1 PADRDR
7 RQRRARAA
15 RPEGSHCG
23 RPAPQRRSR
32 ARGAAGGRG
41 PVPVA
46 AGGGGGR
53 DRGRERGDGAGDP
66 GRERRA
72 GTRSAWVGARRVRR
86 SGAAARLRR
95 GRPAGDAG
103 GRRAGGRRRPLRAW
117 DRGGRPAHRR
127 GRERDAAAQRL
138 AAGEDSRG
146 GRVRASLPGPGPRAE
161 RAGRPTCE
169 PRRAVPRPPP
179 RAVRVRRARC
189 GDRGRER
196 ARVAGDGR
204 PGARAAARPADGAG
218 ARPGVGSPRRG
229 DDVGRRGVDGAAEA
243 GRLVEDGAVSDPAGL
258 QVLAAALRGVAE
270 EMGAALVRSA
280 HSANIKERRD
290 CSTAVFDP
298 GGRMIAQAEHL
309 PVHLGAMPDA
319 VAAVLERGAGRGE
332 VWAINDP
339 YTGGTHLP
347 DITLVS
353 VVDDLGIVCSRAH
366 HADVGGMQPASMPAG
381 ATELLQEGVVIPP
394 LRLTGDVRALLVAN
408 MRKPAERLADLRAQE
423 ACMSVGADR
432 LRQLA
437 SRFGRT
443 PLLRGMDE
451 LHAYSERRIR
461 AGIDRIPDGSYEA
474 EDVVE
479 GDGLHVR
486 DIPIRVRVAV
496 AGDRVRAD
504 FTGTA
509 PQQRGNVNCPIAV
522 TRSAVYFCVRSVCDP
537 DIPASGGAFVPVEV
551 VAPAG
556 CLVNARPPAAVVGG
570 NTETSSRI
578 VDVVMSALGRAVPV
592 PAHGQGTMNNVTF
605 GTSGFTYYETLGGG
619 QGGGPAGPGPSAVHV
634 AMSNTLNTPIEA
646 LEREY
651 PLRIERY
658 AVRPRTGGA
667 GRHPG
672 GDGVVRVYRVL
683 ADCRL

>member
-1 PADRDR
+1 
-7 RQRRARAA
+7 
-15 RPEGSHCG
+15 
-23 RPAPQRRSR
+23 
-32 ARGAAGGRG
+32 
-41 PVPVA
+41 
-46 AGGGGGR
+46 
-53 DRGRERGDGAGDP
+53 
-66 GRERRA
+66 
-72 GTRSAWVGARRVRR
+72 
-86 SGAAARLRR
+86 
-95 GRPAGDAG
+95 
-103 GRRAGGRRRPLRAW
+103 
-117 DRGGRPAHRR
+117 
-127 GRERDAAAQRL
+127 
-138 AAGEDSRG
+138 
-146 GRVRASLPGPGPRAE
+146 
-161 RAGRPTCE
+161 
-169 PRRAVPRPPP
+169 
-179 RAVRVRRARC
+179 
-189 GDRGRER
+189 
-196 ARVAGDGR
+196 
-204 PGARAAARPADGAG
+204 
-218 ARPGVGSPRRG
+218 
-229 DDVGRRGVDGAAEA
+229 VDGAPAA
-243 GRLVEDGAVSDPAGL
+243 GRLLEDGAMTDPAGL

-290 CSTAVFDP
+290 CSTAVFDSA
-298 GGRMIAQAEHL
+298 GRMIAQAEHL

-319 VAAVLERGAGRGE
+319 VAAVLASGARRGE

-347 DITLVS
+347 DITLVA

-423 ACMSVGADR
+423 ACMAVGADR
-432 LRQLA
+432 LRQLTE
-437 SRFGRT
+437 RFGRRT
-443 PLLRGMDE
+443 LLAGMDE

-461 AGIDRIPDGSYEA
+461 AGIRRIPDGSYEA

-479 GDGLHVR
+479 GDGTHTG
-486 DIPIRVRVAV
+486 DIPIRVRVTV
-496 AGDRVRAD
+496 KGDRVRAD
-504 FTGTA
+504 FEGTA
-509 PQQRGNVNCPIAV
+509 AQQPGNVNCPIAV
-522 TRSAVYFCVRSVCDP
+522 TRSAVYFCVRAVCGP

-551 VAPAG
+551 VAPDG
-556 CLVNARPPAAVVGG
+556 CLVNARPPGAVVGG

-578 VDVVMSALGRAVPV
+578 VDVVMSALGKAVPV

-605 GTSGFTYYETLGGG
+605 GTPGFTYYETLGGG

-658 AVRPRTGGA
+658 ALRPRTGGA
-667 GRHPG
+667 GVHRG

-683 ADCRL
+683 ADCRLGLMTERRRHGPRGAAGGEDGAPGQNRLNGRRLPAKCSLDLKAGDVLEIRTPGGGGWGKPPP